1 MITETKKKKADAILQ
16 CAHAIAEF
24 YGTTAEKLLSATAY
38 RGRNIQNARTVFAYH
53 LHDCGISIA
62 CIACI
67 ARMLER
73 SIYATE
79 QKTRKGAIFLMGK
92 DRDMI
97 ERLPRIPLTLNISRA

>member
-62 CIACI
+62 SIAG
-67 ARMLER
+67 MLTR
-73 SIYATE
+73 SIHSTE
-79 QKTRKGAIFLMGK
+79 ERVRQGSIFLMGK

-97 ERLPRIPLTLNISRA
+97 ENLPRIPLTLNISRA